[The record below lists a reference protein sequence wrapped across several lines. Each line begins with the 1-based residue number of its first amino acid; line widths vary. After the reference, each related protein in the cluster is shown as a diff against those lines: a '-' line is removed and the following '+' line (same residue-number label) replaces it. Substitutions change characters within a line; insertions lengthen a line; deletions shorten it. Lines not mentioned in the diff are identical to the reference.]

1 MVDPER
7 VNLLLPSN
15 DIGLRRQ
22 RMTGWMKS
30 ECDTRG
36 PSKPAYI
43 TGESGVW
50 LNVVVDVTFFPAAGS
65 LL

>member
-1 MVDPER
+1 
-7 VNLLLPSN
+7 
-15 DIGLRRQ
+15 
-22 RMTGWMKS
+22 MKS

-36 PSKPAYI
+36 RSEPVYI

-50 LNVVVDVTFFPAAGS
+50 LNTEVVDVKYFPEADS